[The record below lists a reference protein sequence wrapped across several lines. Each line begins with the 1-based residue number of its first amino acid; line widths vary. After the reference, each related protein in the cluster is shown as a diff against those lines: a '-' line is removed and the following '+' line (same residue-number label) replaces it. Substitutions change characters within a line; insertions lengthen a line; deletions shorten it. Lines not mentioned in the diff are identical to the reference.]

1 MRCFNIKCKTI
12 ACFRPFCTVATHRPY
27 HKYPG
32 HVHFSPCLAVT
43 PLVVYICMISFV
55 KHFIELQA
63 GMSFRAKYK
72 PIASFCS
79 VDIHALPLI
88 PKTHMFVSYILAA
101 PSHLCLFSYDI
112 RCQIVNDT
120 V

>member
-1 MRCFNIKCKTI
+1 
-12 ACFRPFCTVATHRPY
+12 
-27 HKYPG
+27 
-32 HVHFSPCLAVT
+32 
-43 PLVVYICMISFV
+43 MISFV
-55 KHFIELQA
+55 KYFIGLQA

-72 PIASFCS
+72 PAAGFCS